1 MNILGIND
9 SHLGTACL
17 IKDGKLSACISEERL
32 NKIKDWAGF
41 PTLSI
46 KKVLEITNTKPD
58 EVDLITFGCFQTPF
72 TQELLKALRE
82 RKEDSIRSWKMMRLA
97 TKVTPKPILKS
108 DLWLKAYSKLRF
120 RGTNELHKRMRKLGF
135 TKPKIKLYEHH
146 LCHASTAYHLQPEL
160 KKSAIITVDAAGDG
174 LSSTISVGKDKRI
187 QRIEHSNTYHS
198 LGYLYMRVTQLLG
211 MIPSSHEYKVMGL
224 AAYAPEKLAN
234 KSYNILKRYL
244 RINPKNPLKLE
255 NISRVGPEQLLQKLQ
270 KELPFHRFDAIS
282 AGIQKLTEELLVKLT
297 QNTMDHTGIKNVVC
311 GGGVFMNVKA
321 NGKILTNTDIKD
333 LFVFP
338 SCGDE
343 STAIGSAVLGHLE
356 ATDKLPEPLSQLYLG
371 PEFSEEQIK
380 DSIQR
385 NNLKEKYKIE
395 KVEDIDNYVAEK
407 ASKGK
412 IIGRMAGRMEWGARA
427 LGNRTIISDA
437 RNPRIIDRIN
447 RAIKKRDFWMPFTP
461 SILDE
466 NEKSYVVNPKKIKT
480 PYMILAF
487 DSTEKAR
494 EDIPATLHPFDRT
507 CRPQVVEKDW
517 NPRYY
522 KILKRFKKI
531 TGVGGFLNTSFNL
544 HGDSMVCSPED
555 AIKTFVNSDIDAIA
569 MEDYYIQ
576 RR

>member
-17 IKDGKLSACISEERL
+17 IKDGKLEACISEERL

-41 PTLSI
+41 PELSI
-46 KKVLEITNTKPD
+46 KKVLEITKTKP
-58 EVDLITFGCFQTPF
+58 EEIDLITFGAFQIPF

-82 RKEDSIRSWKMMRLA
+82 RKENTIKSWRLIKIG
-97 TKVTPKPILKS
+97 TKITPKPLLKS
-108 DLWLKAYSKLRF
+108 DIWLKAYSKIRF
-120 RGTNELHKRMRKLGF
+120 RGTEDLSKKLNKLGF
-135 TKPKIKLYEHH
+135 KNPKIKLYEHH
-146 LCHASTAYHLQPEL
+146 LCHAATAYYLQPEL
-160 KKSAIITVDAAGDG
+160 KKSAIITIDAAGDG
-174 LSSTISVGKDKRI
+174 LSSTISVGNDKEI
-187 QRIEHSNTYHS
+187 KRIEHSNTYHS

-234 KSYNILKRYL
+234 KSYNILKKYL
-244 RINPKNPLKLE
+244 RINPKNSLKLE
-255 NISRVGPEQLLQKLQ
+255 NISKVGPESLLNKLQ
-270 KELPFHRFDAIS
+270 KELPFHRFDAIA
-282 AGIQKLTEELLVKLT
+282 AGIQRLTEELMVKLT
-297 QNTMDHTGIKNVVC
+297 QNTIDHTGIKNVVC

-321 NGKILTNTDIKD
+321 NGKIIENTNVEN

-343 STAIGSAVLGHLE
+343 STAIGAATLGYLE
-356 ATDKLPEPLSQLYLG
+356 KTDKLPKPIGPIYLG

-380 DSIQR
+380 DSIQKT
-385 NNLKEKYKIE
+385 NLKEKYEIE
-395 KVEDIDNYVAEK
+395 KISDIDKFIAEK

-461 SILDE
+461 SMLDE
-466 NEKSYVVNPKKIKT
+466 DEKTYIINPKKIKA

-494 EDIPATLHPFDRT
+494 EEIPATLHPFDRT
-507 CRPQVVEKDW
+507 CRPQIVEKEW

-522 KILKRFKKI
+522 NILKRFKKL

-544 HGDSMVCSPED
+544 HGDAMVCSPDD

-569 MEDYYIQ
+569 LEEFYIK